1 MEKLE
6 IKKWA
11 TDMDYQ
17 KWLWEKKGEKC
28 LKNLT
33 KHGFDAHFTDNCED
47 AAALILKMAADF
59 NSFGFAGSDTTRK
72 LELPE
77 KLKSLGKTVYDH
89 WEPDMSPEENL
100 DCRKQQMTAD
110 CFMCS
115 ANAISL
121 TGEIINVDGVGNRT
135 NAMSF
140 GPKKVIVVAGMNKV
154 AKNLEAAIDRIHE
167 VAAPMRAKSLGIET
181 PCGKTGICGDCNDPM
196 RLCRITTIL
205 HRRPMMTDLSV
216 VLINESLGF

>member
-1 MEKLE
+1 MSDLK

-11 TDMDYQ
+11 TNMDYQ
-17 KWLWEKKGEKC
+17 KWIWKKKGEKC
-28 LKNLT
+28 IKNLT
-33 KHGFDAHFTDNCED
+33 KHGFDAHFSDNSN
-47 AAALILKMAADF
+47 AAADLIMEMTSGF
-59 NSFGFAGSDTTRK
+59 ESFGFAGSDTTRK
-72 LELPE
+72 LGLPE
-77 KLKSLGKTVYDH
+77 KLKSLGKTIFDH
-89 WEPDMSPEENL
+89 WEPDMAPEDNL
-100 DCRKQQMTAD
+100 ECRRQQMVAD

-115 ANAISL
+115 ANAISM

-140 GPKKVIVVAGMNKV
+140 GPKKVVVVAGMNKV
-154 AKNLEAAIDRIHE
+154 AKDLDAAINRIHE

-181 PCGKTGICGDCNDPM
+181 PCGKTGICADCNDPM

>member
-1 MEKLE
+1 MVKL
-6 IKKWA
+6 
-11 TDMDYQ
+11 DMTKSTTTEAYR
-17 KWLWEKKGEKC
+17 KWLWKKKGEKC
-28 LKNLT
+28 IKNLE
-33 KHGFDAHFTDNCED
+33 KHGFDAHFTDNIEE
-47 AAALILKMAADF
+47 AAALVMKMVSDF

-77 KLKSLGKTVYDH
+77 KLKGLGKTIYDH
-89 WEPDMSPEENL
+89 WDPGMSPEENL
-100 DCRKQQMTAD
+100 DCRKQQIMAD
-110 CFMCS
+110 CLMCS
-115 ANAISL
+115 ANAISM

-140 GPKKVIVVAGMNKV
+140 GPKKVVIIAGMNKV
-154 AKNLEAAIDRIHE
+154 AKDLDSAIDRIHE

-181 PCGKTGICGDCNDPM
+181 PCGKTGICADCNDPM

-205 HRRPMMTDLSV
+205 HRRPLMTDLSV

>member
-1 MEKLE
+1 MNKLD
-6 IKKWA
+6 IKTWA
-11 TDMDYQ
+11 TDMGYQ

-28 LKNLT
+28 LKNLI
-33 KHGFDAHFTDNCED
+33 KHGFDAHFSDNCD
-47 AAALILKMAADF
+47 AAAVLIMGLVSDF

-72 LELPE
+72 LNLPE
-77 KLKSLGKTVYDH
+77 KLKQQGKTIYDH
-89 WEPDMSPEENL
+89 WDPELSPEGNL
-100 DCRKQQMTAD
+100 DCRKQQMLAD

-121 TGEIINVDGVGNRT
+121 TGEIVNVDGVGNRT

-140 GPKKVIVVAGMNKV
+140 GPKKVIIVAGMNKV
-154 AKNLEAAIDRIHE
+154 VKNLDAALDRIYE

-181 PCGKTGICGDCNDPM
+181 PCGITGICSDCNDPM